1 MSAPQIAEVAYI
13 LTGMP
18 EGMLCDVTV
27 SFDYSAVPSLHVY
40 AEDPAKFR
48 AAYRAAGVRGR
59 WTKKFD
65 ENYVNYHLT
74 TSAGVKLSI
83 STARGNVCKLIET
96 GETETVTVPDYS
108 AIPSKTI
115 ERPVTKWDC
124 K

>member
-1 MSAPQIAEVAYI
+1 MSAPQIAEVAYV

-18 EGMLCDVTV
+18 EDVLMDITV
-27 SFDYSAVPSLHVY
+27 GFDYSGIPSVHVY

-48 AAYRAAGVRGR
+48 AAYRNAGVRGR
-59 WTKKFD
+59 WSKKFS
-65 ENYVNYHLT
+65 EAYVEYALT
-74 TSAGVKLSI
+74 TAAGTKFSI

-108 AIPSKTI
+108 QVPSKTI
-115 ERPVTKWDC
+115 ERPVTRWDC